1 MMLGNAEAIS
11 HMAYAVFQTRDL
23 HSCPSIFLRDPL
35 CEEHPSNE
43 IEIGSK
49 GSSDLHRFEFP
60 PVKSYSPDTNWSA
73 RVRLGWVSEKWRI
86 FAFPK
91 FGKFGQHESHIRTIK
106 FKLVIK
112 NFPHPIKYIFSN
124 IQTKFAKLEIYI

>member
-1 MMLGNAEAIS
+1 M
-11 HMAYAVFQTRDL
+11 
-23 HSCPSIFLRDPL
+23 
-35 CEEHPSNE
+35 
-43 IEIGSK
+43 
-49 GSSDLHRFEFP
+49 
-60 PVKSYSPDTNWSA
+60 
-73 RVRLGWVSEKWRI
+73 RLDWVSEKWRI

-112 NFPHPIKYIFSN
+112 NFEYFPHPIKYIFSN

>member
-1 MMLGNAEAIS
+1 MI
-11 HMAYAVFQTRDL
+11 YVDF
-23 HSCPSIFLRDPL
+23 
-35 CEEHPSNE
+35 
-43 IEIGSK
+43 
-49 GSSDLHRFEFP
+49 RFEFP